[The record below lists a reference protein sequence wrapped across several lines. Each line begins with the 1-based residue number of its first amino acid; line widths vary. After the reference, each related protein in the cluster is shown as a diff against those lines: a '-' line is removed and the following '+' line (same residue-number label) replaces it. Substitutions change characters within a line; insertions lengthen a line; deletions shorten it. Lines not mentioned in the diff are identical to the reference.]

1 MDPSVLQ
8 KPQWAIQPLYMR
20 IRSWARPCSVVRK
33 SVLILLGH
41 RKTPY
46 TQAAMKLAFTLAA
59 SAFLATVPITASPV
73 IPNTFTKTA
82 IIKKDTA
89 IVSPAT
95 VSNIIHPTIT
105 TLGLQPETWEPA
117 DETDSD
123 VDEEDESDESDEA
136 DYSASDYEDYV
147 TTEDV
152 SDDDV
157 SDDDA
162 SSHNRRSPQS
172 HTAGWWNHHPPASSP
187 SRRTKA
193 ARAEDYGYT
202 CANTKAKMVCK
213 NNNGVIECDCLQ
225 PMEPAIP
232 DEKVEGGYRCKSGIT
247 NVPVRC
253 YSGSVQSASKKCWC
267 YPPAEKAIKKNTTKR
282 DVTSESDSQAT
293 KAHNI
298 ISAIVDR
305 RSGIHMGGPG
315 YHCENKEA
323 KMECPVARICGCV
336 VTDKDGKR
344 RLEGWPVKDDEKRKR
359 RDLASGSVEPESGF
373 EAKSKRDLLQF
384 DVSVMLPGDVV
395 KALTPKKR
403 DLQVKREVE
412 EEHFLEASMLKAGR
426 DANGQD
432 HELFA
437 RKNMGYGTRLVKCKE
452 RGDVAGFC
460 LISGYCYCL
469 QCRDFPDHC
478 AFMQRKGVGDS
489 KERKRDLAL
498 TDSLDGVNPPLEAR
512 TFASE
517 TNTNPGQIPKYTM
530 KITSQVIK
538 DNKPI
543 SFTCGSANG
552 GFCFEG
558 GCYCVQCAIGL
569 NDCRFKKVGSH
580 SNGGG
585 GGSHNLQDRDLDELL
600 TIDEGGG
607 MDYEER
613 SFGNEKLPDDDEVS
627 VEEKRGGSGLHRT
640 SPFGRPVTVGRRSA
654 MPDNQAILD
663 KRNKGFDCTNALGAF
678 CFTDDECFCLRCNK
692 FPNGGCRFEARKFFR
707 NTKIKRDS
715 DDGVTASSE
724 REDIKSEVVD
734 VVPPPT
740 MTTLPTTPS
749 SVLSNTSVPLATAT
763 AATFTSSP
771 DNVANRNGHNP
782 EFNIFARGKR
792 AYGHKPDSAIKETS
806 KAVEPPGA
814 NDTEHEGGVDK
825 LKARD
830 QASGAGSACTLEGA
844 WNCIDGKTYQ
854 QCAAGVWTPVMPL
867 AAGTTCAVGSSTS
880 PLNIT
885 ATAVGKKMRRLT
897 NSNTIAPPRDDVS
910 RVVAVPTEGKVGRS
924 LEQERQ
930 EGQDEGTHRVAIPG
944 AWGG

>member
-1 MDPSVLQ
+1 
-8 KPQWAIQPLYMR
+8 
-20 IRSWARPCSVVRK
+20 
-33 SVLILLGH
+33 
-41 RKTPY
+41 
-46 TQAAMKLAFTLAA
+46 MKLAFTLAA
-59 SAFLATVPITASPV
+59 SAFLATVPVTALPIT
-73 IPNTFTKTA
+73 PNTA
-82 IIKKDTA
+82 IIKTDTA

-95 VSNIIHPTIT
+95 VSNTIHPTT
-105 TLGLQPETWEPA
+105 TTVGLQPETLEPA
-117 DETDSD
+117 DETDPD
-123 VDEEDESDESDEA
+123 VDEEVESDESDEA

-147 TTEDV
+147 TTEH
-152 SDDDV
+152 V

-162 SSHNRRSPQS
+162 SSHNRATPGHRGIKCTNEHEFPYCHDTRNTKRHVS
-172 HTAGWWNHHPPASSP
+172 AGQAEGGLAPL
-187 SRRTKA
+187 TKA

-202 CANTKAKMVCK
+202 CANVKAKMVCK

-232 DEKVEGGYRCKSGIT
+232 DEKVEGGYRCQSGIT

-253 YSGSVQSASKKCWC
+253 YSGSIYSASKKCWC
-267 YPPAEKAIKKNTTKR
+267 YPPAEKAIKKPAKKR

-293 KAHNI
+293 EVHNI
-298 ISAIVDR
+298 ISSVVDR
-305 RSGIHMGGPG
+305 RSGFHIGGPG

-336 VTDKDGKR
+336 VTDKDGKQ
-344 RLEGWPVKDDEKRKR
+344 RLDGWPVKDDKRKR
-359 RDLASGSVEPESGF
+359 RDLDSDSVEPESDF
-373 EAKSKRDLLQF
+373 EIKSKRDLLQF

-437 RKNMGYGTRLVKCKE
+437 RKNMGYGTRPVECKE
-452 RGDVAGFC
+452 TGDIAGFC

-469 QCRDFPDHC
+469 QCQLFPDNC
-478 AFMQRKGVGDS
+478 AFMQRKGVGNS
-489 KERKRDLAL
+489 KKRKRDLAL
-498 TDSLDGVNPPLEAR
+498 TDSLDGANPPLEAR

-538 DNKPI
+538 NTKPI
-543 SFTCGSANG
+543 SFTCGSTNG
-552 GFCFEG
+552 GFCFED

-569 NDCRFKKVGSH
+569 NDCRFKLVRSRSKR
-580 SNGGG
+580 GGG
-585 GGSHNLQDRDLDELL
+585 GNHNLQDRDLDGLL
-600 TIDEGGG
+600 TIDDGGG
-607 MDYEER
+607 MDHEER
-613 SFGNEKLPDDDEVS
+613 IFGNEK
-627 VEEKRGGSGLHRT
+627 RGGGSGLHRT
-640 SPFGRPVTVGRRSA
+640 SPPFGRPVTVGRRSA
-654 MPDNQAILD
+654 MAKAMPMPDNQAILD

-678 CFTDDECFCLRCNK
+678 CFTDDECFCLRYKK
-692 FPNGGCRFEARKFFR
+692 FPRAGCRFEARKFFR

-724 REDIKSEVVD
+724 GEDIKSEVVD
-734 VVPPPT
+734 VVAPPPIT
-740 MTTLPTTPS
+740 PTITS
-749 SVLSNTSVPLATAT
+749 TSVLSNTSVLLATAT
-763 AATFTSSP
+763 AATFTSNP
-771 DNVANRNGHNP
+771 DDVANRNGHNP
-782 EFNIFARGKR
+782 EFNIFARSKR
-792 AYGHKPDSAIKETS
+792 GDGYKPDSAVKETLQKEKRSPFYGMHHAIPSS
-806 KAVEPPGA
+806 KVVKAPGA
-814 NDTEHEGGVDK
+814 NDMEYEGGVDK

-830 QASGAGSACTLEGA
+830 QASGAGSACTLEGV
-844 WNCIDGKTYQ
+844 WNCIDGKSYQ
-854 QCAAGVWTPVMPL
+854 KCAAGVWTPIMLL

-885 ATAVGKKMRRLT
+885 ATVVGKKMRRLT
-897 NSNTIAPPRDDVS
+897 NSNTIAPPAVGHDDES
-910 RVVAVPTEGKVGRS
+910 KVVAVPTERKVGRS
-924 LEQERQ
+924 LEQEGQ